1 MQYENLVTNTRQ
13 ELEKV
18 LEFLKYSVPGE
29 IMDCVM
35 KASDGYF
42 KRSKHLNF
50 DPYSP
55 ENIRTVSRIVS
66 QADPVLKKYG
76 IHYSKPD
83 YH

>member
-1 MQYENLVTNTRQ
+1 MSSDIV
-13 ELEKV
+13 
-18 LEFLKYSVPGE
+18 
-29 IMDCVM
+29 DCVL

-55 ENIRTVSRIVS
+55 ENIATVSRIVR
-66 QADPVLKKYG
+66 QADPVLSKYG
-76 IHYSKPD
+76 IRYSKPD